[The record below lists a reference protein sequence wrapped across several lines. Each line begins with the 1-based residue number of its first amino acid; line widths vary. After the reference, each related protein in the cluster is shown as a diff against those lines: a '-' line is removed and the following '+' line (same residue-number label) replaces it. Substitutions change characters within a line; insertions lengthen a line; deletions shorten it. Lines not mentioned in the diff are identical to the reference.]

1 MIFHGQILLNFA
13 YHKKNLWFQY
23 AQFPPNCTVLPRWQ
37 LEVKEVNM
45 SQLVHTP
52 LSYIK
57 LQYKD
62 IVLEAQGFAASVLAI
77 GMIIVAVVTIVTGF
91 MPK

>member
-1 MIFHGQILLNFA
+1 
-13 YHKKNLWFQY
+13 
-23 AQFPPNCTVLPRWQ
+23 
-37 LEVKEVNM
+37 M

-52 LSYIK
+52 VSYIK